1 MPYSKRNYRSSRLR
15 RMSVPRMMT
24 GAAVA
29 GAAAGLGYRS
39 GKKVNFKKTPRPLP
53 RGEADAG
60 RKRSTRL
67 QRRSGGSR
75 TGTRRSKYLKD
86 AGNTADYSKLSASY
100 GRGQPYVRKQLALV
114 KSNTERTIWV
124 YRNINKAWGQA
135 GANVLASVQT
145 GALGTAV
152 AAPVHIF
159 DLTCVPNANGTTAVG
174 QTTGH
179 ALGFTNE
186 TSSSSVTWT
195 NLNTNV
201 AGSTQWQAMTA
212 PNANPERMEGGM
224 SYLDWVNCKLLFYA
238 MSQFPTKLQID
249 IVQFRRD
256 ILVPAPDAGTSTTEA
271 DAFWQSLSHVYM
283 WNPIHPVNGNYRKN
297 LKVLKSITVEM
308 DAKETDENTPCRYK
322 EVNLFLKLGRKL
334 NYRWL
339 EQDQAGFGATGP
351 TAEIQ
356 INTSANQPRVHP
368 RARIFLMIRSVTPLQ
383 FPLGTSTSA
392 NTVTYD
398 ISLTKKHL
406 NLAPNF

>member
-1 MPYSKRNYRSSRLR
+1 
-15 RMSVPRMMT
+15 MSVPRMMT
-24 GAAVA
+24 GAAAA
-29 GAAAGLGYRS
+29 GAAAGSAYHSRKRARINNAAPSL
-39 GKKVNFKKTPRPLP
+39 TPAP
-53 RGEADAG
+53 DAAHQ
-60 RKRSTRL
+60 RARSTRL
-67 QRRSGGSR
+67 QRRSAGSR

-86 AGNTADYSKLSASY
+86 AGNTADYSKVSASY

-114 KSNTERTIWV
+114 NSNTERTVWV

-186 TSSSSVTWT
+186 TASSSATWT
-195 NLNTNV
+195 SLSTNV
-201 AGSTQWQAMTA
+201 VGSTQWQAMTA

-249 IVQFRRD
+249 VVQFRRD
-256 ILVPAPDAGTSTTEA
+256 NFVPSPDSGTSTTEA
-271 DAFWQSLSHVYM
+271 DSFWQSLSHSYM
-283 WNPIHPVNGNYRKN
+283 WNPIHPVNGNYRKY

-308 DAKETDENTPCRYK
+308 DAKETDENTPARYK

-339 EQDQAGFGATGP
+339 EQDLAGFNATGP
-351 TAEIQ
+351 AAEIQ
-356 INTSANQPRVHP
+356 INTTANQPRVHP

>member
-1 MPYSKRNYRSSRLR
+1 MPYSKRNYRSSRLA

-24 GAAVA
+24 GAAAA

-39 GKKVNFKKTPRPLP
+39 GKKANFKKASTPRP
-53 RGEADAG
+53 DTSAG
-60 RKRSTRL
+60 RRRSTRL
-67 QRRSGGSR
+67 QRRSAGSR
-75 TGTRRSKYLKD
+75 TGTRRSKYIKD
-86 AGNTADYSKLSASY
+86 AGNTADYSKVSASY

-114 KSNTERTIWV
+114 NSNTERTVWV

-186 TSSSSVTWT
+186 TASSSATWT

-201 AGSTQWQAMTA
+201 PGSTQWQAMTA
-212 PNANPERMEGGM
+212 PNANAERIEGGM
-224 SYLDWVNCKLLFYA
+224 SYLDWVNCKLLFYG

-249 IVQFRRD
+249 VVQFRRD
-256 ILVPAPDAGTSTTEA
+256 ILVPFPDSGTSTTEA
-271 DAFWQSLSHVYM
+271 DAFWQSLSHTYM
-283 WNPIHPVNGNYRKN
+283 WNPIHPVNGNYRKY

-308 DAKETDENTPCRYK
+308 DAKETDENTPARYK

-339 EQDQAGFGATGP
+339 EQDLAGFNATGP
-351 TAEIQ
+351 AAEIQ
-356 INTSANQPRVHP
+356 INTSSNQPRVHP